1 MVLLLGRGSEGT
13 RERAAGQTAIGI
25 ESKRRQG
32 NSGESER
39 RFPCRIIEDWRAK
52 DKKETRDGG
61 FELRSGLCL
70 DL

>member
-1 MVLLLGRGSEGT
+1 MILLLGRGSEGT
-13 RERAAGQTAIGI
+13 RERASGQTAIGI

-32 NSGESER
+32 SPGESER
-39 RFPCRIIEDWRAK
+39 RLPCRIIEDWRAK
-52 DKKETRDGG
+52 DEKKKRDGG